1 MAQQRDDAD
10 LVLATRAGDGD
21 AFGILFDR
29 WFDRVWDVAWHV
41 VRDREVAAEV
51 AQDVF
56 LVAWQRIDDLR
67 EPAAFGGWLLRTSR
81 NRALNR
87 LERERRTT
95 PAGGTGDPVMAALP
109 DPGTDPATAV
119 EDRSRDELVWAAA
132 AALGERDAS
141 VLDLHLRH
149 GLTPGE
155 IAEALDVAPN
165 HAHQLLFRLKE
176 RLAAAIRS
184 WVLWRHGVPR
194 CADLRTALAGA
205 GIAAF
210 GPDAV
215 RAIGRHAGGCEACT
229 EDRDEVLA
237 PERLFAMVPLAL
249 APPLLKAKAAAALE
263 SGGVPMA
270 GSRHG
275 RRGRWGRR
283 RRRVAGSRGRRGCGG
298 GDHRLGRRT
307 RRAGRR
313 RGTGHRHDRCHGKHS
328 DRSRRFDTS
337 DAASH
342 RPDANDVDDVDHGR
356 ARHRRPRGHDYA
368 ANQPIHD
375 HRAADHDHRP
385 AGTAHDRRLPCQSAT
400 WRMRTGAA
408 RDGDRVADL
417 RGDDPERRCPRRLRH
432 PGRQRRIAALLP
444 ASAGHLDVDGHGLRG
459 NLHRDR
465 RGVTYAPTAT
475 FSLTTL
481 DDPPSCIV
489 MP

>member
-1 MAQQRDDAD
+1 MAQERDDAE
-10 LVLATRAGDGD
+10 LVLATRAGDAD

-109 DPGTDPATAV
+109 DPGSDPATAA

-141 VLDLHLRH
+141 ILDLHLRH

-155 IAEALDVAPN
+155 IAQALDVAPN

-194 CADLRTALAGA
+194 CADLRAALAGA

-210 GPDAV
+210 GPDTVCAV
-215 RAIGRHAGGCEACT
+215 GRHAAGCAACAA
-229 EDRDEVLA
+229 DRDEVLA
-237 PERLFAMVPLAL
+237 PERLFAMVPVAL
-249 APPLLKAKAAAALE
+249 APPLLKAKAAAALGA
-263 SGGVPMA
+263 GGVPMA
-270 GSRHG
+270 GSQHG
-275 RRGRWGRR
+275 RGGRWGRWR
-283 RRRVAGSRGRRGCGG
+283 HAWRGLAAAGVAAAVTVGLVVALAVRAGNGEPGNPTVDATETTATGADGSTPSTLPARDQSTTTAAPTSTTVEPATETPAVTTPPPTDPPTTAEPPATTTDPPAPPTIGGFRASLRRGACEQA
-298 GDHRLGRRT
+298 L
-307 RRAGRR
+307 
-313 RGTGHRHDRCHGKHS
+313 
-328 DRSRRFDTS
+328 
-337 DAASH
+337 
-342 RPDANDVDDVDHGR
+342 P
-356 ARHRRPRGHDYA
+356 
-368 ANQPIHD
+368 
-375 HRAADHDHRP
+375 
-385 AGTAHDRRLPCQSAT
+385 GTAIVWQTSGGTIQSVAAPDGSAT
-400 WRMRTGAA
+400 AVGSEGSQVFCPHQPGTWTLTVTGS
-408 RDGDRVADL
+408 G
-417 RGDDPERRCPRRLRH
+417 G
-432 PGRQRRIAALLP
+432 
-444 ASAGHLDVDGHGLRG
+444 
-459 NLHRDR
+459 
-465 RGVTYAPTAT
+465 TAT
-475 FSLTTL
+475 ATAG
-481 DDPPSCIV
+481 V
-489 MP
+489 

>member
-1 MAQQRDDAD
+1 MAQERDDAD
-10 LVLATRAGDGD
+10 LVLATRAGDRT

-56 LVAWQRIDDLR
+56 LAAWQRIDDLR

-95 PAGGTGDPVMAALP
+95 PAGGTGDALMATLP
-109 DPGTDPATAV
+109 DAGTDPATAV

-141 VLDLHLRH
+141 ILDLHLRH
-149 GLTPGE
+149 GLAPGE

-194 CADLRTALAGA
+194 CANLRAALAGA

-215 RAIGRHAGGCEACT
+215 RAIGRHAGGCEACAA
-229 EDRDEVLA
+229 DRDEVLA
-237 PERLFAMVPLAL
+237 PERLFAMVPVAL

-263 SGGVPMA
+263 TDGVPMA
-270 GSRHG
+270 GSQQG
-275 RRGRWGRR
+275 RGGRWGRR
-283 RRRVAGSRGRRGCGG
+283 RHAWQGLAAAGVAAVVTIGLVVALAG
-298 GDHRLGRRT
+298 
-307 RRAGRR
+307 RAGDGEL
-313 RGTGHRHDRCHGKHS
+313 GTTEIDATDSTATRAGGS
-328 DRSRRFDTS
+328 TPPTL
-337 DAASH
+337 AASDQSTTTSTTSTTVE
-342 RPDANDVDDVDHGR
+342 PATDTAAVTTAPPTDPTTTTDPQTTTTDPPAPPAIGGFR
-356 ARHRRPRGHDYA
+356 ASLQRGA
-368 ANQPIHD
+368 CQQALP
-375 HRAADHDHRP
+375 
-385 AGTAHDRRLPCQSAT
+385 GTAIVWQTSGGTTHSVGAPDGSVTPVGSEGSQVFCPHQPGT
-400 WRMRTGAA
+400 WTLTVTGS
-408 RDGDRVADL
+408 G
-417 RGDDPERRCPRRLRH
+417 G
-432 PGRQRRIAALLP
+432 
-444 ASAGHLDVDGHGLRG
+444 
-459 NLHRDR
+459 
-465 RGVTYAPTAT
+465 TAT
-475 FSLTTL
+475 ATASL
-481 DDPPSCIV
+481 
-489 MP
+489 

>member
-1 MAQQRDDAD
+1 MAQERDDAD
-10 LVLATRAGDGD
+10 LVLATRAGDRT

-51 AQDVF
+51 AQDVV

-95 PAGGTGDPVMAALP
+95 PAGGTGDALMASLP

-141 VLDLHLRH
+141 ILDLHLRH
-149 GLTPGE
+149 GLAPGE

-194 CADLRTALAGA
+194 CANLRAALAGA
-205 GIAAF
+205 GIAVF

-215 RAIGRHAGGCEACT
+215 RAIGRHAGGCEACAA
-229 EDRDEVLA
+229 DRDEVLA
-237 PERLFAMVPLAL
+237 PERLFAMVPVAL

-263 SGGVPMA
+263 TDGVPMA
-270 GSRHG
+270 GSQQG
-275 RRGRWGRR
+275 RDGRWGRR
-283 RRRVAGSRGRRGCGG
+283 RHTWQGLAAAGVAAVVTIGLVVALAGRAGDGELGTAEIDATDSTATGAGGSIPPTLPARDQSTTTSTTSTTVEPATDTPAVTTAPPTDPTTTTDPQITTTDPPAPPTIGGFRASLQRGACQQALPGTAIVWQTSGGTTHSVGAPDGSVTPVGSEGSQVFCPHQPGTWTLTVAGSG
-298 GDHRLGRRT
+298 
-307 RRAGRR
+307 
-313 RGTGHRHDRCHGKHS
+313 
-328 DRSRRFDTS
+328 
-337 DAASH
+337 
-342 RPDANDVDDVDHGR
+342 
-356 ARHRRPRGHDYA
+356 
-368 ANQPIHD
+368 
-375 HRAADHDHRP
+375 
-385 AGTAHDRRLPCQSAT
+385 GTA
-400 WRMRTGAA
+400 
-408 RDGDRVADL
+408 
-417 RGDDPERRCPRRLRH
+417 
-432 PGRQRRIAALLP
+432 
-444 ASAGHLDVDGHGLRG
+444 
-459 NLHRDR
+459 
-465 RGVTYAPTAT
+465 TAT
-475 FSLTTL
+475 ASL
-481 DDPPSCIV
+481 
-489 MP
+489 

>member
-1 MAQQRDDAD
+1 MAQERDDAD

-95 PAGGTGDPVMAALP
+95 PAGGTGDPVMAVLP
-109 DPGTDPATAV
+109 DPGTDPATAA

-149 GLTPGE
+149 GLTPAE
-155 IAEALDVAPN
+155 IAKALDVAPN

-194 CADLRTALAGA
+194 CADLRAALAGA
-205 GIAAF
+205 GVAAF

-215 RAIGRHAGGCEACT
+215 RAIGRHAGGCEACAA
-229 EDRDEVLA
+229 DRDEVLA
-237 PERLFAMVPLAL
+237 PERLFAMVPVAL
-249 APPLLKAKAAAALE
+249 APPLLKAKAAAALQA
-263 SGGVPMA
+263 GGVPMA
-270 GSRHG
+270 GSQHG
-275 RRGRWGRR
+275 RGGRWGRGR
-283 RRRVAGSRGRRGCGG
+283 HARRGLAAAGVAAVVTIALVVALAG
-298 GDHRLGRRT
+298 
-307 RRAGRR
+307 RAGN
-313 RGTGHRHDRCHGKHS
+313 GEM
-328 DRSRRFDTS
+328 
-337 DAASH
+337 
-342 RPDANDVDDVDHGR
+342 
-356 ARHRRPRGHDYA
+356 
-368 ANQPIHD
+368 
-375 HRAADHDHRP
+375 
-385 AGTAHDRRLPCQSAT
+385 GTATIDATESTATRADGSAPPTLP
-400 WRMRTGAA
+400 A
-408 RDGDRVADL
+408 RDQSTTTSTTSTTV
-417 RGDDPERRCPRRLRH
+417 E
-432 PGRQRRIAALLP
+432 P
-444 ASAGHLDVDGHGLRG
+444 ATGTPA
-459 NLHRDR
+459 
-465 RGVTYAPTAT
+465 VTTAPPTAPPP
-475 FSLTTL
+475 SAEPPTTTT
-481 DDPPSCIV
+481 DPPAPPTIGGFRASLQRGACEQALPGTTIV
-489 MP
+489 WQTTGGTTQSVGAPDGSVTPVGSEGSQVICPHQPGTWTLTVTGPGGTATATASS

>member
-1 MAQQRDDAD
+1 MARERGDAD
-10 LVLATRAGDGD
+10 LVLAARAGDGD

-87 LERERRTT
+87 LERERRTM
-95 PAGGTGDPVMAALP
+95 PAGGTGDPVMAALR
-109 DPGTDPATAV
+109 DPGPEPATAA

-176 RLAAAIRS
+176 RLAGAIRS
-184 WVLWRHGVPR
+184 WALWRHGVPR
-194 CADLRTALAGA
+194 CADLRAALDGA

-210 GPDAV
+210 GSDAV
-215 RAIGRHAGGCEACT
+215 RAIGRHAGGCEACAA
-229 EDRDEVLA
+229 DRDEVLA
-237 PERLFAMVPLAL
+237 PERLFAMVPVAL

-270 GSRHG
+270 GSHHG
-275 RRGRWGRR
+275 PGGRWGRR
-283 RRRVAGSRGRRGCGG
+283 RHSWRGLAAAGVAAGVTIGLVVALAG
-298 GDHRLGRRT
+298 
-307 RRAGRR
+307 RAGDGEVDTATIDATESTATGADGATPPTLPARDQSTTTSTTSTTVEPATDTPAVTAAPPTDPPTTTEPPTTTTDPPAPPTIGGFR
-313 RGTGHRHDRCHGKHS
+313 ASLQRGACEQ
-328 DRSRRFDTS
+328 
-337 DAASH
+337 AL
-342 RPDANDVDDVDHGR
+342 P
-356 ARHRRPRGHDYA
+356 
-368 ANQPIHD
+368 
-375 HRAADHDHRP
+375 
-385 AGTAHDRRLPCQSAT
+385 GTAIVWQTSGGTTQSVAAPDGSAT
-400 WRMRTGAA
+400 PVGNEGSQVFCPHQPGTWTLTVTGS
-408 RDGDRVADL
+408 G
-417 RGDDPERRCPRRLRH
+417 G
-432 PGRQRRIAALLP
+432 
-444 ASAGHLDVDGHGLRG
+444 
-459 NLHRDR
+459 
-465 RGVTYAPTAT
+465 TAT
-475 FSLTTL
+475 TTA
-481 DDPPSCIV
+481 SV
-489 MP
+489 